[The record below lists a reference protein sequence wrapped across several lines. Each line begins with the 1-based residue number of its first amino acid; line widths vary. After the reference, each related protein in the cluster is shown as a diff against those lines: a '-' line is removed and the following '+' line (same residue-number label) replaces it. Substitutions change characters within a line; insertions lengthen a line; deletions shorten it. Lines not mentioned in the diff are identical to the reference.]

1 MIIYEDLFTSFD
13 IIYHQNSSD
22 VSWFSYFLFQSP
34 HSEQCLEVALALQE
48 LWSDEALD
56 LWGLAS
62 EFIGTWDEVGGS
74 KSSK

>member
-1 MIIYEDLFTSFD
+1 MKIYEDLFTSFD
-13 IIYHQNSSD
+13 IIYHQM
-22 VSWFSYFLFQSP
+22 FHGFP
-34 HSEQCLEVALALQE
+34 ERCLEVALALQE

-62 EFIGTWDEVGGS
+62 EFIGTWYEVGGS

>member
-1 MIIYEDLFTSFD
+1 MFHGFPER
-13 IIYHQNSSD
+13 
-22 VSWFSYFLFQSP
+22 
-34 HSEQCLEVALALQE
+34 CLEVALALQE

-62 EFIGTWDEVGGS
+62 EFIGTWYEVGGS